1 MRDAMNPGDMN
12 TIRLS
17 IENMISSLD
26 NAVAKA
32 KDDHIL
38 AVPRPVAGVVNV
50 GDGGRGR
57 LEIDKNWLAYASQV
71 QTLWAIADELQC
83 HPRTVRRRLLD
94 YGIAEPA
101 PPVIQYVQHPGVART
116 KEWHPTG
123 PTMSSINNDPQA
135 LDAVVGRILEMFPS
149 YGIQYLHGAVR
160 SEGRKVSR
168 ERIRESYHRVVG
180 LRPQFMHRP
189 VQRRVYSV
197 PGVNSL
203 WHHDGNHSMCL
214 TVRRCSKLT

>member
-1 MRDAMNPGDMN
+1 
-12 TIRLS
+12 
-17 IENMISSLD
+17 
-26 NAVAKA
+26 
-32 KDDHIL
+32 
-38 AVPRPVAGVVNV
+38 
-50 GDGGRGR
+50 
-57 LEIDKNWLAYASQV
+57 
-71 QTLWAIADELQC
+71 
-83 HPRTVRRRLLD
+83 
-94 YGIAEPA
+94 
-101 PPVIQYVQHPGVART
+101 
-116 KEWHPTG
+116 
-123 PTMSSINNDPQA
+123 MSSINNDPQA